1 MTTPKL
7 HTSDEVVYFWCEI
20 ASGAVLQE
28 YQTQIGV
35 ADVSM
40 PSDTDTY
47 SDADS
52 DADADADVNA
62 DTEISRGDS
71 EHSFALPFDW
81 DFAVLVCVV
90 ILRACIQLAAEPEV
104 RHLAHPLFAD

>member
-40 PSDTDTY
+40 PCKSDGTKTDT
-47 SDADS
+47 
-52 DADADADVNA
+52 DADVEADANA